1 MVDDVLKFREASRED
16 PDALSE
22 PIRSLIGGAYLPPRG
37 DDAYWARLEGRIMA
51 RVASADA
58 GWWSEL
64 APWAQRGLV
73 AAAAIFALASV
84 INRQIAVRD
93 EHFASYESVVVGSEA
108 FAGSQELVSVQEIET
123 ENDAAAL
130 RYFLSN

>member
-1 MVDDVLKFREASRED
+1 MTDDELKFRDASRDD

-22 PIRSLIGGAYLPPRG
+22 RVRSLIVDAYLPPRG
-37 DDAYWARLEGRIMA
+37 DDAYWAGLEERVMA

-73 AAAAIFALASV
+73 AAAAIFVLASV
-84 INRQIAVRD
+84 VNRQIGARD
-93 EHFASYESVVVGSEA
+93 DQFASYESVVVGSEA
-108 FAGSQELVSVQEIET
+108 FAGSQELVSVQEIES

-130 RYFLSN
+130 RYLISN

>member
-1 MVDDVLKFREASRED
+1 MSDELKFHDASRGD

-22 PIRSLIGGAYLPPRG
+22 PARSLIRHAYLPPRG
-37 DDAYWARLEGRIMA
+37 DDAYWAGLEQRIMA
-51 RVASADA
+51 RVSSADA

-84 INRQIAVRD
+84 INRQISARD
-93 EHFASYESVVVGSEA
+93 DHFASYESVVGGSEA
-108 FAGSQELVSVQEIET
+108 FAGSQELVSVQENGT